1 MTIRK
6 ILIYGSS
13 HLAQETC
20 LVLRDY
26 YTLVGHIPST
36 NPTIPGSM
44 DLPIADETVPHDIKL
59 SIQYD
64 KKVTDLSNAYNVHTG
79 LLPK

>member
-1 MTIRK
+1 
-6 ILIYGSS
+6 
-13 HLAQETC
+13 
-20 LVLRDY
+20 
-26 YTLVGHIPST
+26 
-36 NPTIPGSM
+36 M